1 MVYKIPSP
9 NSSYLPSINQSTRSH
24 EQKGKLGVTVVI
36 PTLNEQENIACVIRE
51 LKGMGYSDILI
62 IDGNSK
68 DMTAAIAKQLGVN
81 VMFQNGHGKGNA
93 LRQVFSNSLT
103 TGEVLVMMDADGSMS
118 PAELRSFVRALK
130 PDVDVVKGSRF
141 MAGGYSEDMT
151 LARRIGNLLFV
162 KVTNL
167 LIHAKYTD
175 LCYGFA
181 AFRGSAIEKL
191 YPDLRSSDFEIE
203 AEIFIKSKRLGLKV
217 VEVPS
222 IESRRKS
229 GKSNL
234 KAIRDGFLILKTIFR
249 ESLIPN

>member
-1 MVYKIPSP
+1 LVYKIPDP
-9 NSSYLPSINQSTRSH
+9 TASYLSSISQSAQND
-24 EQKGKLGVTVVI
+24 EQKRGLGVTVVI
-36 PTLNEQENIACVIRE
+36 PTLNEQESIASVISE
-51 LKGMGYSDILI
+51 LKNMGYTDILI

-68 DMTAAIAKQLGVN
+68 DMTVAIAKKLGVN

-93 LRQVFSNSLT
+93 LRQVFSNRSI

-118 PAELRSFVRALK
+118 PAELRSFVGALK
-130 PDVDVVKGSRF
+130 SGADVAKGSRF
-141 MAGGYSEDMT
+141 MNGGYSEDMT

-167 LIHAKYTD
+167 LLNSRYTD

-191 YPDLRSSDFEIE
+191 YPDLKSSDFEIE
-203 AEIFIKSKRLGLKV
+203 AEIFIKSKRLGFRV

-222 IESRRKS
+222 IELRRKS

-234 KAIRDGFLILKTIFR
+234 KAVRDGFLILRTIFR
-249 ESLIPN
+249 ECLLSN